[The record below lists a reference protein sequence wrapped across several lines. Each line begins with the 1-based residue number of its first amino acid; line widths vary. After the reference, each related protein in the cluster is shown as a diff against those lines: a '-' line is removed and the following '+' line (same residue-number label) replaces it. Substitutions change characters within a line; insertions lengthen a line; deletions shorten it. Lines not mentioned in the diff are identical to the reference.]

1 MDELSRLKND
11 NAKLHQDIEKSE
23 AEKNILV
30 REEKNDTCS
39 KIECK
44 AKLSEKNHDY
54 ETLSLKHANLLVAK
68 KELEDELMAKI
79 CSTEVADELAAVK
92 FELKRLHGI
101 LAEKEKELQ
110 HLLET
115 ERRQGFCGKEAFAQP
130 QDRGF
135 IDPAIS

>member
-44 AKLSEKNHDY
+44 EKLSEKNHDY

-79 CSTEVADELAAVK
+79 SSTEVADELAAVK

-101 LAEKEKELQ
+101 LAEKEKELGG
-110 HLLET
+110 T
-115 ERRQGFCGKEAFAQP
+115 STAV
-130 QDRGF
+130 
-135 IDPAIS
+135 